1 MSITENTA
9 DSDNSGNG
17 TAAVTTH
24 VANASGAA
32 DPGPVKVGSV
42 VLRGVTVA
50 LDTDVGR
57 TFVADCVRHT
67 ESLLSDGDIKSKWTL
82 TDEDWQRLADN
93 APLLQAVRAERE
105 RRIISGDA
113 AREGAQRYFAKA
125 PTVLGDI
132 LTDEQVSP
140 RHRIEAAR
148 ELRQVAGNGPD
159 TVPGAG
165 EKFVIT
171 INLGADEK
179 LVFEKEI
186 SPREPAP
193 SDDGELP

>member
-1 MSITENTA
+1 MNILPDA
-9 DSDNSGNG
+9 GNG
-17 TAAVTTH
+17 TATVTTPDAKANS
-24 VANASGAA
+24 VA
-32 DPGPVKVGSV
+32 DRGPIKVGSV
-42 VLRGVTVA
+42 VLRGVKVA
-50 LDTDVGR
+50 LDTDVGQ

-67 ESLLSDGDIKSKWTL
+67 ERLLSDGDIKSKWTL

-159 TVPGAG
+159 TVPGTG

-171 INLGADEK
+171 INLGGDEK
-179 LVFEKEI
+179 LVYEKEI
-186 SPREPAP
+186 APRGPAP

>member
-1 MSITENTA
+1 MHGHNVRIPADTGNFTA
-9 DSDNSGNG
+9 
-17 TAAVTTH
+17 TVTTPDAKANS
-24 VANASGAA
+24 VA
-32 DPGPVKVGSV
+32 DRGPIKVGSV
-42 VLRGVTVA
+42 VLRGVKVA
-50 LDTDVGR
+50 LDTDVGQ

-67 ESLLSDGDIKSKWTL
+67 ERLLSDGDIKSKWTL

-186 SPREPAP
+186 APREPAP

>member
-1 MSITENTA
+1 VKTITVP
-9 DSDNSGNG
+9 SGS
-17 TAAVTTH
+17 
-24 VANASGAA
+24 ASSVA
-32 DPGPVKVGSV
+32 DPPVGSV
-42 VLRGVTVA
+42 VLRGITVA
-50 LDTDVGR
+50 LDTDVGQ

-105 RRIISGDA
+105 RRIINGDA

-132 LTDEQVSP
+132 LANEQVSP

-171 INLGADEK
+171 INLGGDEK
-179 LVFEKEI
+179 LVYEKEI
-186 SPREPAP
+186 APRGPAP